1 VAFPSNIALVRHPA
15 RLAHL
20 SLNQR
25 RWLLLSLLALLHLLL
40 LQGIESLVGR
50 TLLVGH
56 IGLFILWQPFVRAE
70 QRLSGVQLALI
81 VAGVAAAAWWINWW
95 LMIFWVMVLAG
106 IVGGKIFFF
115 AARWTKVLYLLVLI
129 YLSCVLLI
137 FLVPQILPQPF
148 VVPQTFLRLA
158 QYYLPALFIAMALLP
173 VEQEREDAAEAV
185 DFIYSAFM
193 FLVLAVLVLGS
204 IAAML
209 LTNRNYIESLIQT
222 ILVLAGVLFVLA
234 WAWNPRAGFAGLNTI
249 FSRYLLSVGMPFE
262 RWLHHLADHAQ
273 REDQPDRF
281 LDEAMSAML
290 NLPWVVGGEWHTD
303 KRTGQVGRLEGRRNE
318 FRHQALR
325 ITIYTRYPL
334 GPSLVWHFDLLAQL
348 LGEFFEAKQRGQE
361 LQQLSYVKAIHET
374 GARLTHDVKNLL
386 QSLNTL
392 CFAAAREGDESSPQF
407 QALLKRQLPV
417 ISQRLQQTL
426 AKLKQPAIETTQYVP
441 IARWWSDLRARYA
454 QNGVIFELENLSAD
468 AMIPTTLFNSVA
480 ENLLENALSKRQA
493 QADLQVRVRMTMEGP
508 LTFSVWDNG
517 AAVPEAVAADLFR
530 NPVSSEVGLGI
541 GLYQAARH
549 AEFYGYDLSI
559 ASNRS
564 GDVRFALSQSVEPGP
579 APV

>member
-1 VAFPSNIALVRHPA
+1 MAFPSNIALVRHPS

-25 RWLLLSLLALLHLLL
+25 RWLLLSLLGLLHLLL
-40 LQGIESLVGR
+40 LQGIESWVGR

-70 QRLSGVQLALI
+70 QRLSGLQLAIIVLA
-81 VAGVAAAAWWINWW
+81 VAGAAVWISWW

-115 AARWTKVLYLLVLI
+115 AARWTKALYLLVLI

-158 QYYLPALFIAMALLP
+158 EYYLPGVFIVMALLP
-173 VEQEREDAAEAV
+173 VEQEREDASEAV

-222 ILVLAGVLFVLA
+222 ILLLAGVLFVLA

-290 NLPWVVGGEWHTD
+290 SLPWVVGGEWHAAS
-303 KRTGQVGRLEGRRNE
+303 RSGRFGRMEGRSNE
-318 FRHQALR
+318 FRHHTLTIA
-325 ITIYTRYPL
+325 IYTRYPL

-348 LGEFFEAKQRGQE
+348 LGEFYEAKLRGQE

-392 CFAAAREGDESSPQF
+392 CFAAAREGDEASPQF

-417 ISQRLQQTL
+417 ISQRLQQTI
-426 AKLKQPAIETTQYVP
+426 AKLKQPAVETAQYVP
-441 IARWWSDLRARYA
+441 LARWWAGLLARYA
-454 QNGVIFELENLSAD
+454 QSGVIFEPESLAGET
-468 AMIPTTLFNSVA
+468 MIPTTLFNSVA
-480 ENLLENALSKRQA
+480 ENLLENALAKRQM
-493 QADLQVRVRMTMEGP
+493 QADLQVRVSMVMEAP

-517 AAVPEAVAADLFR
+517 VAVAAEVAADLFR
-530 NPVSSEVGLGI
+530 NPVASDAGLGI

-549 AEFYGYDLSI
+549 AEFYGYALSI
-559 ASNRS
+559 GSNQS
-564 GDVRFALSQSVEPGP
+564 GNVRFELRQSAEPGG
-579 APV
+579 

>member
-1 VAFPSNIALVRHPA
+1 MAFPTNIALVRHPA

-40 LQGIESLVGR
+40 LQGIESWVGR

-70 QRLSGVQLALI
+70 QRLSGIQLAII
-81 VAGVAAAAWWINWW
+81 VIGVVAAALWINWW

-115 AARWTKVLYLLVLI
+115 AARWTKALYLLVLI
-129 YLSCVLLI
+129 YLSCVLLV

-148 VVPQTFLRLA
+148 VVPQTFLHLA
-158 QYYLPALFIAMALLP
+158 EYYLPALFIAMALLP

-204 IAAML
+204 IATML
-209 LTNRNYIESLIQT
+209 LTNRNYIEALIQT
-222 ILVLAGVLFVLA
+222 ILLLAGVLFVLA

-290 NLPWVVGGEWHTD
+290 NLPWVVGGEWHTE
-303 KRTGQVGRLEGRRNE
+303 KRTGKVGRLEGRRNE
-318 FRHQALR
+318 FRHQALS
-325 ITIYTRYPL
+325 IAIYTRYPL

-392 CFAAAREGDESSPQF
+392 CFEAAREGDEVSPQF

-417 ISQRLQQTL
+417 ISQRLHQTL
-426 AKLKQPAIETTQYVP
+426 AKLKQPTVETTQYIP
-441 IARWWSDLRARYA
+441 LAQWWAGLRARYT
-454 QNGVIFELENLSAD
+454 QIGVVFEPKSPSGD

-480 ENLLENALSKRQA
+480 ENLLENALAKRQM
-493 QADLQVRVRMTMEGP
+493 QTDLQVQVRLVTNGP
-508 LTFSVWDNG
+508 LMFSVWDNG
-517 AAVPEAVAADLFR
+517 AAVAAEVAADLFR
-530 NPVSSEVGLGI
+530 NPVASNTGLGI

-549 AEFYGYDLSI
+549 AAFYGYVLSI
-559 ASNRS
+559 ASNQR
-564 GDVRFALSQSVEPGP
+564 GDVRFELRQSAEP
-579 APV
+579 VDN